1 MICFFNDIIR
11 VDLSQVNLASFLT
24 DVALQLASS
33 IHGMH
38 CSQVGLYLG
47 TRVPTG
53 TFFNIWVSKGS
64 LFSSKVP
71 IFPSCRLM
79 YVLKITRTKPVCL
92 QFAFNVACVK

>member
-1 MICFFNDIIR
+1 MICFLTDIIR

-79 YVLKITRTKPVCL
+79 YVLKITRTKLVCL